1 MGYKGRTSDPST
13 VQAYVDLM
21 VKHGQSSIDT
31 SRIYCEGTSE
41 QLLGKL
47 DLKGMRVDTK
57 IFPITPGDHAQAKIK
72 ETFKLSL
79 ESLGSNK
86 IRVFYLHAPDRTVP
100 FEDTLEAVNELY
112 QAGHFEEFG
121 LSNYMSFEVAE
132 IVGICKRRGFVPP
145 TVYEGI
151 YNVIDRSMEA
161 ELLPCLRKFGIK
173 FTAYTVLAGG
183 LLTGKLLSSDAKIE
197 PGSHYD
203 PSWTFS
209 SFYTSRYPACT
220 PAVQELKTV
229 AEKHG
234 LQLTEVAY
242 RWLEHHSALLP
253 TDHGIIL
260 GPSRIEQLET
270 AIVSCEK
277 GPLPQEVVDKCEE
290 TWQEVKGHSKLN
302 QYWL

>member
-1 MGYKGRTSDPST
+1 MFCTPHKLNG
-13 VQAYVDLM
+13 VLM
-21 VKHGQSSIDT
+21 VHLIHS
-31 SRIYCEGTSE
+31 
-41 QLLGKL
+41 
-47 DLKGMRVDTK
+47 
-57 IFPITPGDHAQAKIK
+57 
-72 ETFKLSL
+72 
-79 ESLGSNK
+79 
-86 IRVFYLHAPDRTVP
+86 
-100 FEDTLEAVNELY
+100 
-112 QAGHFEEFG
+112 
-121 LSNYMSFEVAE
+121 
-132 IVGICKRRGFVPP
+132 
-145 TVYEGI
+145 
-151 YNVIDRSMEA
+151 
-161 ELLPCLRKFGIK
+161 
-173 FTAYTVLAGG
+173 GG

-270 AIVSCEK
+270 AIVS
-277 GPLPQEVVDKCEE
+277 
-290 TWQEVKGHSKLN
+290 W
-302 QYWL
+302 